1 MGNRSAGREAAPSA
15 SRLSIA
21 SPAALAAHLGRDLSA
36 SAVDDGGWTDLH
48 YAAAFRWPAVARA
61 LLIDGAPVTPG

>member
-15 SRLSIA
+15 SRLSTA
-21 SPAALAAHLGRDLSA
+21 SPAAVAAHLGRDLSA
-36 SAVDDGGWTDLH
+36 AAVDDGGWTDLH